1 MDAPDP
7 EVVADAFD
15 LLSDPIRVRILT
27 TLWEEDR
34 RGPTSYSDLQAGV
47 GVRDSGRFNYHLS
60 KLTDRYLRKTDDGY
74 AMRPAGVHVVDLL
87 ASGVFGDVPERGPID
102 VETPCPR
109 CDGGFELQYRDGETV
124 VQCPDC
130 ELVACWLFF
139 PPAGVRDRDDESLV
153 WGAHVRSRGFNRMA
167 NAGLCPFC
175 GREIEREL
183 VHPDERRV
191 DRMHVTKRCDGCE
204 ARLASSL
211 GSYLFDHP
219 GVVAFLWDHGAPLD
233 DRPYWKFDFVRDP
246 QVELLDDDPL
256 RYRQRIEREG
266 ERLEVDVG
274 PGAEVVAIRRVRDR
288 D

>member
-1 MDAPDP
+1 MDTSDP

-60 KLTDRYLRKTDDGY
+60 KLTDRFLRKSDDGY
-74 AMRPAGVHVVDLL
+74 VMRPAGVHVVDLL
-87 ASGVFGDVPERGPID
+87 ASGAFGDVPERGPID

-109 CDGGFELQYRDGETV
+109 CDGGMELQYRDGETV

-139 PPAGVRDRDDESLV
+139 PPAGVRDRDDDALA
-153 WGAHVRSRGFNRMA
+153 WGAHVRSREFNRMA

-175 GREIEREL
+175 GREIELEL

-191 DRMHVTKRCDGCE
+191 DGMHVLKHCDGCE
-204 ARLASSL
+204 ARLSSSL

-219 GVVAFLWDHGAPLD
+219 AVVAFLWDHGVSLD
-233 DRPYWKFDFVRDP
+233 DRPYWEFDFVMDP
-246 QVELLDDDPL
+246 EVELLDDEPV
-256 RYRQRIEREG
+256 RYRQTVERDD

-274 PGAEVVAIRRVRDR
+274 PGAEVVATRRVRTR